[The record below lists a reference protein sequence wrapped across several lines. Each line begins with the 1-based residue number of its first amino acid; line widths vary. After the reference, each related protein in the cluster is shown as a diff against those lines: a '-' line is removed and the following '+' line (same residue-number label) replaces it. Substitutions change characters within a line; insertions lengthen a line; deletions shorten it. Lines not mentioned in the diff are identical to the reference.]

1 LREGGTRCLQRV
13 AKIDAALPPDI
24 LGLGD
29 KANIV
34 LRGADPSSMLARE
47 WINDPRPVFRSRAQ
61 TGDYRILADVIKL
74 CCKLSSAFVRSQPM
88 IEISF
93 LPDDVIESPVE
104 PFPVSDDF
112 AHWFGTR
119 KREHRV
125 QMIRH

>member
-1 LREGGTRCLQRV
+1 MEEFWEIISPLREGGTRCLQRV

-61 TGDYRILADVIKL
+61 TGDYRILADVIEL

-93 LPDDVIESPVE
+93 LPNDVIDSPVE
-104 PFPVSDDF
+104 SFPVSDDF
-112 AHWFGTR
+112 AH
-119 KREHRV
+119 
-125 QMIRH
+125 

>member
-1 LREGGTRCLQRV
+1 MRLCRLISW
-13 AKIDAALPPDI
+13 AF
-24 LGLGD
+24 GD

-61 TGDYRILADVIKL
+61 TGDYRILADVTKL

-93 LPDDVIESPVE
+93 LPDDLIDSAVE

>member
-1 LREGGTRCLQRV
+1 MRLCRLISW
-13 AKIDAALPPDI
+13 AF
-24 LGLGD
+24 GD
-29 KANIV
+29 SAGIV
-34 LRGADPSSMLARE
+34 LRTSRSTLLARE

-112 AHWFGTR
+112 AHWFATR

-125 QMIRH
+125 QMIR

>member
-1 LREGGTRCLQRV
+1 MRLCRLISW
-13 AKIDAALPPDI
+13 AF
-24 LGLGD
+24 GD
-29 KANIV
+29 KADILV
-34 LRGADPSSMLARE
+34 KKADPTSMLARE

-61 TGDYRILADVIKL
+61 TGDYRILADVTKL

-104 PFPVSDDF
+104 PFPVSYDF
-112 AHWFGTR
+112 AHSFATR

-125 QMIRH
+125 RWITHSGQ

>member
-1 LREGGTRCLQRV
+1 MRNFGRLLPPLREGGTRCLQRV

-24 LGLGD
+24 CAFSD
-29 KANIV
+29 KPDIV
-34 LRGADPSSMLARE
+34 FRDADPPSMLARE

-61 TGDYRILADVIKL
+61 TGDYRILADVIEL

-93 LPDDVIESPVE
+93 LPNDVIDSPVE

-112 AHWFGTR
+112 AH
-119 KREHRV
+119 
-125 QMIRH
+125 